1 MSSCF
6 NTIAGCYV
14 YEGTLWYKSMGY
26 VWSDYWTFEGFD
38 NDCGCGVIT
47 RMTLP
52 LMKETTIIAL
62 TKPTKDTMDQDIQ
75 SPATTSTCSIYDRE
89 PSPHVLLQF
98 PIKKIFAKLLLALPH
113 GTCCGSCPCCFVQCC
128 LYRQHFR
135 DCSRQSCHVMAVR
148 NKEHLYG

>member
-98 PIKKIFAKLLLALPH
+98 PIKKNIWEIVVGITARYLLRKLPMLLRPLLPLS
-113 GTCCGSCPCCFVQCC
+113 TTFSRLQPTKLPCNGS
-128 LYRQHFR
+128 
-135 DCSRQSCHVMAVR
+135 
-148 NKEHLYG
+148 